1 MTGKRKY
8 NRTPQVFAITKRL
21 VILSAEHERIRNTL
35 QKKETDCRAP
45 NGARNDRAT
54 AYCTHHTVFVATKRL
69 VILSAEHERIRNT
82 LQKKETDCHTPYGV
96 RNDRATAYCTHHTV
110 FVATK
115 RLVILSAEH
124 ERIRNTLQKKETDC
138 RSRLHGFAMTGSVR
152 TAYRASRGIRN
163 DKRDRLPPYFTAQ

>member
-1 MTGKRKY
+1 MQEEASNGGRRGQKLFALQAKTTFGHRKSGK
-8 NRTPQVFAITKRL
+8 
-21 VILSAEHERIRNTL
+21 HERIRL
-35 QKKETDCRAP
+35 P
-45 NGARNDRAT
+45 
-54 AYCTHHTVFVATKRL
+54 FKR
-69 VILSAEHERIRNT
+69 
-82 LQKKETDCHTPYGV
+82 ETDCHTPYGGLACRLGRCFCFAEV
-96 RNDRATAYCTHHTV
+96 STGHPHRNDRATAYCTHHTV

-163 DKRDRLPPYFTAQ
+163 DKGGQITAIFYCTIKRGF

>member
-45 NGARNDRAT
+45 NGARNDSAT

-69 VILSAEHERIRNT
+69 VILSAEHERIR
-82 LQKKETDCHTPYGV
+82 LFLKEKRIAAAVY
-96 RNDRATAYCTHHTV
+96 TA
-110 FVATK
+110 
-115 RLVILSAEH
+115 S
-124 ERIRNTLQKKETDC
+124 Q
-138 RSRLHGFAMTGSVR
+138 
-152 TAYRASRGIRN
+152 
-163 DKRDRLPPYFTAQ
+163 

>member
-21 VILSAEHERIRNTL
+21 VILSAR
-35 QKKETDCRAP
+35 
-45 NGARNDRAT
+45 
-54 AYCTHHTVFVATKRL
+54 
-69 VILSAEHERIRNT
+69 HERIRNT
-82 LQKKETDCHTPYGV
+82 LQKKETDCHTPYGGLACRLGRCFCFAEV
-96 RNDRATAYCTHHTV
+96 STGHPHRNDRATAYCTHHTV

-138 RSRLHGFAMTGSVR
+138 RSRLHGFVMIGSVR

>member
-1 MTGKRKY
+1 MQEEASNGGRRGQKLFALQAKTTFGHRKSGK
-8 NRTPQVFAITKRL
+8 
-21 VILSAEHERIRNTL
+21 HERIRNTL

-45 NGARNDRAT
+45 NGARNDSAT

-69 VILSAEHERIRNT
+69 VILSA
-82 LQKKETDCHTPYGV
+82 K
-96 RNDRATAYCTHHTV
+96 
-110 FVATK
+110 
-115 RLVILSAEH
+115 H

-138 RSRLHGFAMTGSVR
+138 RSRLHGFVMIGSVR

>member
-1 MTGKRKY
+1 MDC
-8 NRTPQVFAITKRL
+8 RTPNGGLACRLGRCFCFAEVSTG
-21 VILSAEHERIRNTL
+21 H
-35 QKKETDCRAP
+35 P
-45 NGARNDRAT
+45 
-54 AYCTHHTVFVATKRL
+54 H
-69 VILSAEHERIRNT
+69 
-82 LQKKETDCHTPYGV
+82 

-163 DKRDRLPPYFTAQ
+163 DKGGTDYRHILLHNKRGLLIRLFGIKSNIR